1 LSNSTSAHAISAL
14 RAVGQSIN
22 EHATV
27 NKGVRI
33 RVVVGVLTGVLLVY
47 FWLLAD
53 RAVGLIS
60 SGSAAGVAL
69 GVGVLLL
76 PIIGTVLVF
85 YELRFGW
92 QTQKLARQLADQD
105 LLPDDSALP
114 RRASGRVE
122 RDAAD
127 AHFEV
132 IRTEVEAAPDDWR
145 GWYRLAHAYDL
156 AGDRKRAR
164 SAMRHA
170 IDLAEM
176 PTQPPSDS

>member
-1 LSNSTSAHAISAL
+1 MIT
-14 RAVGQSIN
+14 
-22 EHATV
+22 
-27 NKGVRI
+27 
-33 RVVVGVLTGVLLVY
+33 TG
-47 FWLLAD
+47 
-53 RAVGLIS
+53 G
-60 SGSAAGVAL
+60 AAGIAL

-76 PIIGTVLVF
+76 PIIGVVLVG

-92 QTQKLARQLADQD
+92 QTQVLARRLAEED
-105 LLPDDSALP
+105 LLPDDSELA

-132 IRTEVEAAPDDWR
+132 VRTEVEAAPEDWR

-170 IDLAEM
+170 IELSQAG
-176 PTQPPSDS
+176 

>member
-1 LSNSTSAHAISAL
+1 M
-14 RAVGQSIN
+14 
-22 EHATV
+22 

-33 RVVVGVLTGVLLVY
+33 RIIVGLLVAALVTY
-47 FWLLAD
+47 FWLLTE
-53 RAVGLIS
+53 RALVLI
-60 SGSAAGVAL
+60 GTGNVLAILL
-69 GVGVLLL
+69 GIGVLLL
-76 PIIGTVLVF
+76 PIVGVVLVG

-92 QTQKLARQLADQD
+92 QTQQLARRLADQD

-127 AHFEV
+127 AHFET
-132 IRTEVEAAPDDWR
+132 IRVEVETAPDDWR

-164 SAMRHA
+164 SAMRRS
-170 IDLAEM
+170 IELAAR
-176 PTQPPSDS
+176 D